1 MVINLKK
8 KVVLGMSGGV
18 DSSVAAYLLKEQGY
32 DVIGVTM
39 QIWQEDQEYEERE
52 GGCCSLSAV
61 EDARRVANKLGIPF
75 YVLNFRES
83 FKKNVI
89 DYFVDEYVN
98 GRTPNP
104 CIACNKHLK
113 FDELLMK
120 AEGLGADYVATGHY
134 GKIDKVDGRYVLVK
148 SDDDKKDQ
156 TYALYN
162 MTQYQLEHTLMPC
175 GEYKK
180 DRIREIAK
188 EIGLAVHNKKD
199 SEEICFIPDNNHGLY
214 IKTAMPSKVR
224 EGNFVDKE
232 GNILGK
238 HKGIVYYTIGQRKG
252 LGISLGRPG
261 YVTSIDPVRNEVV
274 IGPENDIFK
283 TDLICKD
290 VNFMSIEKLENP
302 MTVTAKIRY
311 LAKPETAILTPLK
324 DGRVKVSFE
333 NKQRAITMGQ
343 SVVFYNDDY
352 VVGGGVIES
361 IC

>member
-1 MVINLKK
+1 MINLKK

-39 QIWQEDQEYEERE
+39 QIWQEDTEHTEKD

-61 EDARRVANKLGIPF
+61 EDARRVANKLDIPF

-104 CIACNKHLK
+104 CIMCNKHLK

-134 GKIDKVDGRYVLVK
+134 GKIDKINGRHVLVK
-148 SDDDKKDQ
+148 SEDDKKDQ

-180 DRIREIAK
+180 DTIREIAK
-188 EIGLAVHNKKD
+188 KIGLDVHNKKD
-199 SEEICFIPDNNHGLY
+199 SEEICFIPDNDHGLY
-214 IKTAMPSKVR
+214 IKTAVPSKVKD
-224 EGNFVDKE
+224 GNFVDKE
-232 GNILGK
+232 GNILGR

-252 LGISLGRPG
+252 LGLSLGRPA
-261 YVTSIDPVRNEVV
+261 YVTSIDPIRNEVV
-274 IGPENDIFK
+274 IGPEEDIFK
-283 TDLICKD
+283 TELICKD
-290 VNFMSIEKLENP
+290 VNFMSIENLDTP
-302 MTVTAKIRY
+302 MTVKAKIRY
-311 LAKPETAILTPLK
+311 LARPEEAILTPLEN
-324 DGRVKVSFE
+324 GRVKVTFKE
-333 NKQRAITMGQ
+333 KQRAITMGQ
-343 SVVFYNDDY
+343 SVVFYEENY